1 MHLGRVRAER
11 RVQLPAHRQVE
22 LLGHRQQPADQLR
35 LGALDAHQ
43 REAERVRAAE
53 LGDGE
58 LVLLVRRHV
67 AVATA
72 AHVEV
77 AAERARH
84 EAVPVEGVPPV
95 ADELVGHLGV
105 GADRLRGDDLDARAD
120 ARGVDD
126 VEQAG
131 QVVAAGG
138 PLAGERVQRQPE
150 LDVAARDGRR
160 GDAGR
165 ARWWSS
171 GASVR
176 DEGTTVA
183 GVVGHVLRRARSAC
197 RAAAGRRSPR
207 RRPAGPRPRGSSSG
221 TTTTSRSWMNQRT
234 SHWSG
239 SSSTR

>member
-1 MHLGRVRAER
+1 MSDG
-11 RVQLPAHRQVE
+11 
-22 LLGHRQQPADQLR
+22 

-58 LVLLVRRHV
+58 LVLLVLRHV
-67 AVATA
+67 AVAAA

-77 AAERARH
+77 AAERAGH

-138 PLAGERVQRQPE
+138 PLAGERVERE
-150 LDVAARDGRR
+150 AR
-160 GDAGR
+160 A
-165 ARWWSS
+165 
-171 GASVR
+171 
-176 DEGTTVA
+176 
-183 GVVGHVLRRARSAC
+183 
-197 RAAAGRRSPR
+197 
-207 RRPAGPRPRGSSSG
+207 
-221 TTTTSRSWMNQRT
+221 
-234 SHWSG
+234 
-239 SSSTR
+239 